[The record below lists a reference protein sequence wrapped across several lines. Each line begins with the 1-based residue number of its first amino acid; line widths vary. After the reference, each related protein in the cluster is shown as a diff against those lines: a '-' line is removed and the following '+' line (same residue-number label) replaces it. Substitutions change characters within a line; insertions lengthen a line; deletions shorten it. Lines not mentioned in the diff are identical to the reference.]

1 MSAKKRKPTK
11 KSEISFLE
19 KLYAILSKDDYSE
32 YIHWSP
38 DGLSVIIS
46 DPIGLTKKVLPEFYK
61 QNNFSSF
68 VRQLNMYNFK
78 KIKTSKK
85 GEQIYMHKEFNES
98 KNPNEI
104 KLIKK
109 RKPKT
114 EPMENENLT
123 NFKNCI
129 FPNEDK
135 EYVQRIEQI
144 EILDEDSK
152 IKEYKTILKNEELTN
167 LVNVKILHF
176 LINKSREK
184 NDRKRLIDNEINNLK
199 NQNINLMK
207 QVELMKNKIEAQNKI
222 SKEMKGMI
230 MFLSLLNN
238 KKIQNAINLDLENI
252 KDFEKEFDGIKKK
265 FGNEIENPFNS
276 ILSDSEEEIELE
288 EEEEEEG
295 RDLIPN
301 INFFNPN
308 NFSQIPSYIYNHNMY
323 SSYLGNNIISRTSR
337 ISIESD
343 YNYDRKSNIMNY
355 ENINNVKSLEGFNN
369 EFLKQFISNPLIL
382 TNSNNI
388 NININNSLNN
398 SLNNNLNN
406 NLNNSIKIQDSII
419 FLKNQSIPNI
429 LNQGYLYKK
438 NNTSFYEKRFIIIDS
453 TPKLLFIDPEKK
465 IIEGEILLE
474 KSLKVVLINK
484 KEFELVTKDKIYK
497 FKDNEGNAIFWQ
509 KIINDAINMYS
520 K

>member
-1 MSAKKRKPTK
+1 MFAKKRKPTK

-19 KLYAILSKDDYSE
+19 KLYAILSNDSYSE
-32 YIHWSP
+32 FIHWSP

-46 DPIGLTKKVLPEFYK
+46 DPNGLTKKVLPIFFK
-61 QNNFSSF
+61 HHNFSSF

-85 GEQIYMHKEFNES
+85 GEQKYMHKEFNES

-114 EPMENENLT
+114 EPLENENLT
-123 NFKNCI
+123 NFKNCS

-135 EYVQRIEQI
+135 EYVQKIEQI

-167 LVNVKILHF
+167 LVNVKILNC
-176 LINKSREK
+176 LINKSREN
-184 NDRKRLIDNEINNLK
+184 NDRKRLIENEINNLK

-207 QVELMKNKIEAQNKI
+207 QLELMKNKIEAQNKI

-230 MFLSLLNN
+230 MFLSLLNT

-252 KDFEKEFDGIKKK
+252 KDFEKEFDPYKKK
-265 FGNEIENPFNS
+265 FDNEIENPFNS

-301 INFFNPN
+301 INFYNPN

-355 ENINNVKSLEGFNN
+355 DNINNVKSLEGFNN
-369 EFLKQFISNPLIL
+369 EFLKPFISNPIIL
-382 TNSNNI
+382 TNSNNV
-388 NININNSLNN
+388 NINNSLNN
-398 SLNNNLNN
+398 SLNN

-429 LNQGYLYKK
+429 LNQGYLLKK
-438 NNTSFYEKRFIIIDS
+438 NNTSFYEKRCIIIDS

-474 KSLKVVLINK
+474 KSLKVVPINK
-484 KEFELVTKDKIYK
+484 KEFELVTKDKTYK
-497 FKDNEGNAIFWQ
+497 FKDNEGNSIFWQ